1 MRTRTWM
8 NKDALVT
15 SFDGYVNELKA
26 VIDERLKFTKRAEG
40 KPMAT
45 IEDPDNPHTT
55 NRGEHMRQAAIEAL
69 KIAQGLGLNETVTY
83 IGMLIHDAGQPFGAH
98 AGERTMS
105 IIGEILC
112 TGFFHHNAKGVDV
125 ALSEDII
132 QKFIDAV
139 PEAKNDE
146 KLQQKLKDEAWY
158 FLEIIV
164 GHDGESTSK
173 DNAKYS
179 KSDKKYKNIKE
190 AILDKVAKANRT
202 DQYKCSV
209 ETLEAQISKPA
220 DILAYLKSDILTGFS
235 KEILKDLSD
244 DYLEILGKL
253 MCETKEETEE
263 IDSKKSQ
270 ENSEEIR
277 NTRINKAKK
286 LITTIKKEKLR
297 ETKND
302 IYNEGSQEVL
312 KQLDIIIRELESN
325 GIELSD
331 TGKYDQNLKNQIIEK
346 IKKEFKDTKI
356 KEGQNPNV
364 VISQIN
370 KLDDYIKKMELTR
383 KRVVEELMTKMQDTL
398 RNDYIETTLDNW
410 KDLDKRED
418 LTDEERYKLKKQGM
432 KFSDKVNNIIYGKN
446 GIKEINYREYVQYSR
461 KVYQTNSLPKGVFKL
476 VNNCSKSLVKTG
488 LIRNKFYDPDVINKI
503 ENKEILKL
511 MHKQDIE
518 EEKNNQYKKEI
529 GIIRE
534 EKSRI
539 KKVRELIGTRL
550 YSKRSLRKIREN
562 KLYRQIYRHAQGQE
576 ERFARTCEDV
586 YFAIP
591 YTVRSMVE
599 KAVRADYKENQ
610 YLPEE
615 EKAKVYEIR
624 KELAKNFGEYGGIAI
639 TKDNLEN
646 YINERIEKERNQLEY
661 KVATQICID
670 YIAGKTNEGI
680 KDLISKLGIVSKKEL
695 DREDKLNEEGD
706 RVVQALAKSLSGDG
720 TTKRETKREFKN
732 RMKETRKATPMLVI
746 EKEGD
751 LEK

>member
-235 KEILKDLSD
+235 KGILKDLSD

-302 IYNEGSQEVL
+302 IYAEGSQEVL

-331 TGKYDQNLKNQIIEK
+331 TDEFDQNLKNQIIEK

-383 KRVVEELMTKMQDTL
+383 KRVVEELMTKMQDAL

-410 KDLDKRED
+410 KELDKRED

-476 VNNCSKSLVKTG
+476 VNNCSESLVKTG

-539 KKVRELIGTRL
+539 KKVRELMSTRL

-732 RMKETRKATPMLVI
+732 RMKEARKATPMLVI